1 MRIAAGLAADL
12 IASDVRYFELG
23 ARIESISGARLAW
36 MPGLTDVMAGCVVL
50 GAEVWRD
57 RSTADSALV
66 AVERRVAGLGGA
78 RVRLYLEP
86 SETALAEALV
96 ERGYT
101 SREETG
107 FILEGPLEVA
117 ALVSLHRIG
126 TEAGWEI
133 KRALH
138 RESPDGVDG
147 HPTAPERW
155 VELERQKAGSGVFT
169 PWLIQVEDR
178 VAGTAGTI
186 ERGPLLRLKN
196 LLVHRDLR
204 RRGAA
209 TAAVAAFGAM
219 AQKSGRTLGLFAV
232 KDSPSASVYRGCRMT
247 PVTRW
252 VEWLGP
258 PIGAR

>member
-1 MRIAAGLAADL
+1 MTIAAGLAADL

-23 ARIESISGARLAW
+23 ARIESICGARLAW
-36 MPGLTDVMAGCVVL
+36 MPGLSDVMAGCVVL
-50 GAEVWRD
+50 GADGWRD
-57 RSTADSALV
+57 RSTAVSALV
-66 AVERRVAGLGGA
+66 AVEERVAALGGT

-86 SETALAEALV
+86 SETALVEDLV
-96 ERGYT
+96 DRGYT

-117 ALVSLHRIG
+117 ALVSLHRIV
-126 TEAGWEI
+126 TEAGWDL
-133 KRALH
+133 KLALH
-138 RESPDGVDG
+138 RESPDGIDG

-155 VELERQKAGSGVFT
+155 VELERRKAGSGELT
-169 PWLIQVEDR
+169 PWLIHVGDR
-178 VAGTAGTI
+178 VAGAAGTI

-204 RRGAA
+204 RGGLA

-219 AQKSGRTLGLFAV
+219 AQTNGRTLGLFAV
-232 KDSPSASVYRGCRMT
+232 AGSPGVSVYRGCRMT

-258 PIGAR
+258 PIGGK